1 MFSWL
6 GELVPV
12 FWLTELDLISLK
24 GGAVSSS
31 LDGSS
36 MCLGS
41 PSGPG
46 SVRHIYFHSCFKVA
60 LSAYL
65 HCPQPPT
72 CLRDH
77 CYASVPLS
85 RPALLAEACWAGVC
99 VDFFLAPRLCPLCC
113 GDFCGL
119 PSALGTHPPV
129 LWACVHL
136 CQLHGL
142 GLCITGLECACL
154 GSPHLASALRGL
166 CPLVSPPGAQP
177 LRHGL
182 MCA

>member
-1 MFSWL
+1 M
-6 GELVPV
+6 

-31 LDGSS
+31 LYGSS

-119 PSALGTHPPV
+119 PSALRTHRPV

-154 GSPHLASALRGL
+154 GSPHLASASRGL
-166 CPLVSPPGAQP
+166 CPLVSPSGARP
-177 LRHGL
+177 LHHGL